1 MNTEVSIH
9 DSSASP
15 RTRRLVEER
24 LQALA
29 ARCAGVVRLS
39 ARLEEEASQHR
50 VAIAVR
56 VAHGP
61 VLAVEA
67 RAGGLRGA
75 LDEALQR
82 ITRRLERARALRTT
96 ERRRPGR
103 GRR

>member
-9 DSSASP
+9 DSTAGP
-15 RTRRLVEER
+15 RVRRLVEQK
-24 LQALA
+24 LLALG
-29 ARCAGVVRLS
+29 ARCAGVVSLT
-39 ARLEEEASQHR
+39 AHLAQEADQHR
-50 VAIAVR
+50 VAIAAS

-67 RAGGLRGA
+67 RAGGVRGA

-96 ERRRPGR
+96 ERRRR
-103 GRR
+103 GRA

>member
-1 MNTEVSIH
+1 MHTEVSIH
-9 DSSASP
+9 DASAGP
-15 RTRRLVEER
+15 RTRRIVEER

-29 ARCAGVVRLS
+29 ERCAGVVSLT
-39 ARLEEEASQHR
+39 ARLEEEPHGHR
-50 VAIAVR
+50 VAIAAS

-67 RAGGLRGA
+67 HAGGLRGA

-96 ERRRPGR
+96 ERRRR
-103 GRR
+103 GRAG